1 MKSKNKNEDFESL
14 KLLHELDVHKVELG
28 MQNEELIRARTAAQ
42 EAIVKY
48 TELYDFAP
56 AGYFTLSREGKI
68 IKLNLSGSNLL
79 GKGRVYFKDNI
90 FSSFVSNE
98 TKPVFNH
105 FLRKVFI
112 SSTKES
118 CEVIISPAG
127 HAPVNVHIEG
137 IVTEKREECFVN
149 VVDITERKLA
159 DERIIESE
167 EKFSTAF
174 KTAPYAI
181 TITRPEDGLFLEVND
196 AFTTI
201 TGFTREEA
209 INNYSIALGLW
220 ANPLDRESVVNQIK
234 KGSDVV
240 GRELHFRKKN
250 GNIITCLFSA
260 HLIRINKNDYLLSSI
275 NDITERKTA
284 ESQVQKLNE
293 ELEQRVL
300 LRTQQLED
308 ANRELEAFTYSVSH
322 DLRVPLRAIHG
333 FTNILLSEHE
343 KNLDEEGKRLFW
355 IIASNATKMSELID
369 DLLTFSKLGRSGMKP
384 EILDMRSIALSAFE
398 ENSNLNEKEKINIQ
412 IGNLHKV
419 SGDHNLIRLVWNNLI
434 SNAVKYSSGKK
445 NPEIVIESVSEG
457 DMVTYSVKD
466 NGVGFNMEYKDK
478 LFKVFQRLHSESE
491 FEGNGIGLASVLRI
505 ISRHEG
511 KVWAEGVIGKGSIF
525 YFSLPLGREN
535 GNVRKIKTLND

>member
-1 MKSKNKNEDFESL
+1 
-14 KLLHELDVHKVELG
+14 
-28 MQNEELIRARTAAQ
+28 
-42 EAIVKY
+42 
-48 TELYDFAP
+48 
-56 AGYFTLSREGKI
+56 
-68 IKLNLSGSNLL
+68 
-79 GKGRVYFKDNI
+79 
-90 FSSFVSNE
+90 
-98 TKPVFNH
+98 
-105 FLRKVFI
+105 
-112 SSTKES
+112 
-118 CEVIISPAG
+118 
-127 HAPVNVHIEG
+127 
-137 IVTEKREECFVN
+137 
-149 VVDITERKLA
+149 
-159 DERIIESE
+159 
-167 EKFSTAF
+167 
-174 KTAPYAI
+174 
-181 TITRPEDGLFLEVND
+181 
-196 AFTTI
+196 
-201 TGFTREEA
+201 
-209 INNYSIALGLW
+209 
-220 ANPLDRESVVNQIK
+220 
-234 KGSDVV
+234 
-240 GRELHFRKKN
+240 
-250 GNIITCLFSA
+250 LFSA

-333 FTNILLSEHE
+333 FTNILLLEHE